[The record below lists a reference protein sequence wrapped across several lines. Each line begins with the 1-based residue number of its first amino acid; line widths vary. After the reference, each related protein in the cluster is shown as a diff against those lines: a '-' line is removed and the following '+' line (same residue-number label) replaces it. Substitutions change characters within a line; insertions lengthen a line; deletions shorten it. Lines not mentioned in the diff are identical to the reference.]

1 MKLATRAQ
9 LNEHQECSQCH
20 CHAKEGYVIK
30 HNDLVRFVCEVC
42 FSELT
47 ADYPLSPYSVSIDR
61 RIIDQVVP
69 ADKKPAFQAGYF
81 LGKKEGDGRTY
92 TITITDYLEC
102 ASSQQGSVRY
112 FEGADVKRIRKK
124 RLQEH
129 LSLVGLYR
137 TSPSGSPDFNAL
149 DHKMVDD
156 LLMEVIY
163 VVIGGHHE
171 GSIAIRDKQHQTDA
185 FGLVIV

>member
-1 MKLATRAQ
+1 M
-9 LNEHQECSQCH
+9 
-20 CHAKEGYVIK
+20 IK

-92 TITITDYLEC
+92 TITITDYLEEAAG
-102 ASSQQGSVRY
+102 ASVFG
-112 FEGADVKRIRKK
+112 GA
-124 RLQEH
+124 
-129 LSLVGLYR
+129 LSYEPQR
-137 TSPSGSPDFNAL
+137 QS
-149 DHKMVDD
+149 
-156 LLMEVIY
+156 
-163 VVIGGHHE
+163 
-171 GSIAIRDKQHQTDA
+171 
-185 FGLVIV
+185 